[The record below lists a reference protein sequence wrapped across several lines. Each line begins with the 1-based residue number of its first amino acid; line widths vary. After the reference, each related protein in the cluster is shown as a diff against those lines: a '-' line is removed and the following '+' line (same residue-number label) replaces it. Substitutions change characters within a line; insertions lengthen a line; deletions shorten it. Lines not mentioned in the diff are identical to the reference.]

1 MGEMPNTGIGK
12 KRKEKIWMKWKIEH
26 LKPQEIYWC
35 LEQRNLTTE
44 IYCTNGIKK
53 NYKPHQSDKP
63 PMLHQRTQFRF
74 FRADAGHNMF
84 PRCSL
89 RYWIS
94 SFAIPPKFLWIKQ
107 GKEKKNYIYRYTI
120 PWKQHRLTEPLC
132 QNCKSIPLAIFP
144 VFLTHNWGKR
154 KSKGKK
160 WEINIRGQHSKN
172 LELLYSVFRGIQITG
187 HCIAVLN
194 TCALLSH
201 V

>member
-1 MGEMPNTGIGK
+1 MNEVENRAFKTTGNILVFGT
-12 KRKEKIWMKWKIEH
+12 EELNH
-26 LKPQEIYWC
+26 G
-35 LEQRNLTTE
+35 NL
-44 IYCTNGIKK
+44 
-53 NYKPHQSDKP
+53 
-63 PMLHQRTQFRF
+63 LHQWNKKKTISPTNRTNHQCYQPTNNTVPILSRWCRPQYVSPLF
-74 FRADAGHNMF
+74 
-84 PRCSL
+84 SL

-172 LELLYSVFRGIQITG
+172 LELLYSIFRGIQITG

-194 TCALLSH
+194 TCSLLSH